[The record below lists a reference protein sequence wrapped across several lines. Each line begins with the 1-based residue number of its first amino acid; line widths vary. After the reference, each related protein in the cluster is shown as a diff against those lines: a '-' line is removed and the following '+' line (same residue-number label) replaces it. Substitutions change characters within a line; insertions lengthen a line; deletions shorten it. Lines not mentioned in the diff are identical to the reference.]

1 MNKKLKSPKGFIH
14 LYNPQKE
21 GLGTYDINYIN
32 AYKRDRGLKKPLNT
46 TNKER
51 YAA

>member
-1 MNKKLKSPKGFIH
+1 MNKTLKTHRGFIH

-32 AYKRDRGLKKPLNT
+32 AYKRKRRIKEPLSK

-51 YAA
+51 YVA